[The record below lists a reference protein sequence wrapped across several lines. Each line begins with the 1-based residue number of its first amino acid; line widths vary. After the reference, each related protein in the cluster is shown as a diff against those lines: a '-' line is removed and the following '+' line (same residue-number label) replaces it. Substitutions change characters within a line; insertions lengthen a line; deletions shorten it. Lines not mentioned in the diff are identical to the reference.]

1 MAVHEIRSITQTGT
15 SEPFELQ
22 VARGQIPGHYRV
34 HKFGFNGDIDT
45 SEETI
50 WDRGGTYAYATS
62 GENLLVSS
70 TAGATDSGV
79 EITLQGVDEDYNQ
92 IEEII
97 TLGSGTY
104 TTTKS
109 FFRTY
114 RAFVSGSQALS
125 GTLTAR
131 GSGAVVRLQ
140 ILASDQQ
147 TMMCVWTVPAGY
159 TAYLLKKNVTVLTEQ
174 TSKFGTV
181 RLIATRYGGVTRTAD
196 KHAIEN
202 GQLSIEY
209 GIPLE
214 FPEKTD
220 IEVRAKGSSG
230 TPNLNVSASLDI
242 VYIKNDSRL

>member
-1 MAVHEIRSITQTGT
+1 MTVHEIRSTTQLGT

-22 VARGQIPGHYRV
+22 ISRGQIPGHYRV
-34 HKFGFNGDIDT
+34 HKFGFNEDIDS

-50 WDRGGTYAYATS
+50 WDRGGLYAYATS

-70 TAGATDSGV
+70 TAGASDSGV
-79 EITLQGVDEDYNQ
+79 EITIQGLDANYNQ
-92 IEEII
+92 IEEVF

-109 FFRTY
+109 FFRSY
-114 RAFVSGSQALS
+114 RAFVSGSQALT

-140 ILASDQQ
+140 ILAAEQQ
-147 TMMCVWTVPAGY
+147 TLMCVWTVPAGY
-159 TAYLLKKNVTVLTEQ
+159 TAYLLQKDVTSLTE
-174 TSKFGTV
+174 TVTRFGIFTLV
-181 RLIATRYGGVTRTAD
+181 SRTDGGVFRTHD
-196 KHAIEN
+196 KHCLRNDHLE
-202 GQLSIEY
+202 LTYSF
-209 GIPLE
+209 PLV

-220 IEVRAKGSSG
+220 IEVRCKGSGS
-230 TPNLNVSASLDI
+230 PANMNVSASMDI